1 MPLTKITMDPVMA
14 IMGAVSGVGYEIVP
28 FEIFIVY
35 PAILVAV
42 TIIAAFFTSIYTNT
56 IKSSDASN
64 IE

>member
-1 MPLTKITMDPVMA
+1 
-14 IMGAVSGVGYEIVP
+14 MGAIGGIGYEIA
-28 FEIFIVY
+28 FAEIFLLY

-42 TIIAAFFTSIYTNT
+42 TIISVFFTSIYTNT